1 MIKSD
6 IKCPACNDNQ
16 TYFYQQ
22 FSDQLYGLQGSWIVM
37 KCRNCRHEF
46 MDPIPTDSDLASYYS
61 TDKYYSFST
70 LDASRF
76 YSTMR
81 KYSRRLLPKMLTDKN
96 ILDYGCGDGEVLLI
110 ARERGAK
117 TFGIEFGDTA
127 KFVASKTGLEVQSS
141 VPSEWKSSMD
151 YVRSFHSFE
160 HIKDPM
166 ATLELFAALCKNG
179 GKILIGVPTMG
190 QGTQRYLVDFS
201 SRIPLHIHG
210 FTPESIRALAER
222 NNLKVIALKT
232 PGGFRGLLGSISI
245 TLQNIF
251 LKKSHEPRLRSLVM
265 LFPLYF
271 VLVPYILLARI
282 CIKEMLLKL
291 SCHML
296 VINRWIK
303 NIIPSFEIIVHRV
316 SSSGQYVIFE
326 NGRKSNYLPWLTDT
340 FTGADIGF
348 VELQLRFIPRL
359 RGIKNIDIIK
369 SSKVLFLHS
378 AGEVLQRKLIMN
390 LLNAG
395 RRPTLVG
402 FQHGLVGTSLP
413 RALNYILRRTVV
425 DIFLCQE
432 KLLKRR

>member
-16 TYFYQQ
+16 TYFYQR

-166 ATLELFAALCKNG
+166 ATLELFAALCKKNG
-179 GKILIGVPTMG
+179 GKILIGVPNNG
-190 QGTQRYLVDFS
+190 SWNAKIFGRFFFY
-201 SRIPLHIHG
+201 RGIPLHIHG

-271 VLVPYILLARI
+271 VLVPYILLARYLH
-282 CIKEMLLKL
+282 KGD
-291 SCHML
+291 
-296 VINRWIK
+296 VI
-303 NIIPSFEIIVHRV
+303 E
-316 SSSGQYVIFE
+316 
-326 NGRKSNYLPWLTDT
+326 
-340 FTGADIGF
+340 
-348 VELQLRFIPRL
+348 VELSHAS
-359 RGIKNIDIIK
+359 D
-369 SSKVLFLHS
+369 
-378 AGEVLQRKLIMN
+378 
-390 LLNAG
+390 
-395 RRPTLVG
+395 
-402 FQHGLVGTSLP
+402 
-413 RALNYILRRTVV
+413 
-425 DIFLCQE
+425 
-432 KLLKRR
+432 